1 MAREG
6 RSDDIAP
13 APVLVDMEKMEAVAV
28 PLRRAADGALVADW
42 GQVPARVYVAGLT
55 GDGHRSMTGCLQA
68 IAAWVSEG
76 TADIDTL
83 PWASL
88 RFSQTS
94 AIRAALARAVSEGRY
109 APATANKHLAAL
121 RGTLKAAWRLGVM
134 ETDDYL
140 RAVDLRP
147 IPGSRLPAGRSVE
160 HAELASLLG
169 DCQEDDSSAGVRDA
183 AVIGL
188 AYLSGAR
195 RAELVALHV
204 ADVDIDPPAI
214 RVVGKGGKQR
224 LVPLSPTVGPLLK
237 AWLTLRGESGGPLFC
252 RIDRTGNLRLG
263 RTLTGEA
270 IRQILSR
277 RVLSAGL
284 AAISPHDLR
293 RTYAGDLLDAGADL
307 PAVQQLMGHASL
319 STTSRYDRRGD
330 RARRSAAE
338 RLSLDLDLPQSAP
351 ENETGDDYNSGHVR
365 DVAPG

>member
-1 MAREG
+1 
-6 RSDDIAP
+6 
-13 APVLVDMEKMEAVAV
+13 MEKMEAVPV

-42 GQVPARVYVAGLT
+42 GQVPARVYVAGLA
-55 GDGHRSMTGCLQA
+55 GDGHRTMTACLQA
-68 IAAWVSEG
+68 IATWVSDG
-76 TADIDTL
+76 SADIDTL

-88 RFSQTS
+88 RFSHTT

-121 RGTLKAAWRLGVM
+121 RGTLKAAWRLGMM

-147 IPGSRLPAGRSVE
+147 ISGSRLPAGRNVE
-160 HAELASLLG
+160 QCELASLLACCR
-169 DCQEDDSSAGVRDA
+169 DDDSPAGIRDA

-204 ADVDIDPPAI
+204 ADVDTEPAAI

-224 LVPLSPTVGPLLK
+224 LVPLSPTVGPLLE
-237 AWLTLRGESGGPLFC
+237 AWMALRGEVPGPLFC
-252 RIDRTGNLRLG
+252 RIDRSGNLRFG
-263 RTLTGEA
+263 HTLTGEA
-270 IRQILSR
+270 IRQILAR
-277 RVLSAGL
+277 RSLAAGV

-307 PAVQQLMGHASL
+307 PAVQQLMGHASP

-330 RARRSAAE
+330 KARRSAAE
-338 RLSLDLDLPQSAP
+338 RLSLDLGGLS
-351 ENETGDDYNSGHVR
+351 ETPSEHDTGLDDGDGD
-365 DVAPG
+365 A